1 MLKLQRD
8 YQGVRHLF
16 MKLTDTF
23 AVVDLESTGTS
34 FETGDRIIQFSCV
47 FVKNNKIINTFNTLI
62 NPEMKIPRETQNL
75 TGITNKDVR
84 NAPYFEDVAGTIYSL
99 LQDTNFVAH
108 NIQFD
113 YRFLNSELERVGYPM
128 LDLACID
135 TVQLAQVLFPTLSS
149 YRLAELGSLLGIEN
163 KRPHRA
169 DSDAETTAR
178 IFIKLRNRLNSLP
191 FPLLASLRPLASHL
205 LYDTGTLFI
214 NAYRNRKHRHQVLS
228 NSFVEVGGILLRRP
242 ERQVTTIQPQVYPRK
257 VAQKRKLFGERLH
270 LRNEQARMMD
280 SIDRF
285 WHSSQQKQQLVQ
297 APTGMGKTYGF
308 LLPTLYAVSQG
319 QKFVISTATMALQEQ
334 LLKTSL
340 PVLTEL
346 TRIPVRALSLKGNSN
361 YIDLAR
367 FAQSLKFPQ
376 NDNTCVLQMK
386 ILVWLSMTETGDFA
400 ELHLTTLQD
409 NLFTTIAHHGLAA
422 LEQTSPFYEYDFVR
436 RQALALKSAD
446 IVVTNHAYLLQH
458 AVELADFGANLIID
472 EGQDLVTTMT
482 RVNRQVVDFDQVKI
496 LADTALVKMES
507 HQSYSFENLVKI
519 GVLSAKQYTT
529 YLRQVQVVDHA
540 VPSLRHR
547 LLSHFVG
554 GGKLTEYTE
563 KLLPASDLNDFIKS
577 HSALVGQIN
586 RALPHLKAFGQW
598 LENKRQQAQA
608 SGQIGREGNEL
619 LRSVCSL
626 LEEINQELA
635 PWSRLCRG
643 ALQAAPTKSQT
654 WLTLAA
660 HPTAHLRLTTGYLS
674 GQDYLQQQVY
684 QQFQRVLFMGADL
697 VLPEIDDYMYRQ
709 LDLDRDA
716 LVETYQGPFDYQK
729 QTITMVATDAPLV
742 TEVPREEY
750 ITYLADAIE
759 QICQTPVQTLV
770 LFNALD
776 DIKEVYERLSERGF
790 TQRRTVLA
798 QGING
803 GAEKLRKRFILGK
816 DNANVLFGT
825 GTFWE
830 GIDLPHD
837 QLQLLIVARLP
848 FQSPDTELN
857 QIRREDAQHN
867 GLDPFSEVLLP
878 EAILRL
884 KQGWGRLIRTP
895 HDQGAFV
902 ILDNRIYKK
911 SYGHTMRA
919 AFPNEV
925 QFKRYPTSQ
934 IGNMVTKFLAED
946 N

>member
-1 MLKLQRD
+1 
-8 YQGVRHLF
+8 

-178 IFIKLRNRLNSLP
+178 IFIKLRNRLSSLP

-334 LLKTSL
+334 ILATSL
-340 PVLTEL
+340 PALVDLTK
-346 TRIPVRALSLKGNSN
+346 IPVRALALKGNSN

-367 FAQSLKFPQ
+367 FAQSLRNPQ
-376 NDNTCVLQMK
+376 RGNTGVLQMR

-409 NLFTTIAHHGLAA
+409 NLFAVIQHHGLAS
-422 LEQTSPFYEYDFVR
+422 LDQTSSFYEYDFVR
-436 RQALALKSAD
+436 RQALALKNAD

-458 AVELADFGANLIID
+458 ANELADFGSNLIID
-472 EGQDLVTTMT
+472 EAQDLVTTMT
-482 RVNRQVVDFDQVKI
+482 RVNQAVVDFDQVKI
-496 LADTALVKMES
+496 SADTALVKMES
-507 HQSYSFENLVKI
+507 QQSYSFHNLVKI
-519 GVLSAKQYTT
+519 GLLPAKQYTA

-540 VPSLRHR
+540 ILNLRNR
-547 LLSHFVG
+547 LVANFLGQRDHNG
-554 GGKLTEYTE
+554 YAE
-563 KLLPASDLNDFIKS
+563 KLLPGLDLNSFIS
-577 HSALVGQIN
+577 QYNALIGQIN
-586 RALPHLKAFGQW
+586 RAVPSLIEFSQW
-598 LENKRQQAQA
+598 LEQKRQQAHQD
-608 SGQIGREGNEL
+608 GRIGRVANDLLISVGQLLKAITNEL
-619 LRSVCSL
+619 
-626 LEEINQELA
+626 E
-635 PWSRLCRG
+635 PWIKLCR
-643 ALQAAPTKSQT
+643 QAIQSQNFKHQA

-674 GQDYLQQQVY
+674 GHNYLHQHLY
-684 QQFQRVLFMGADL
+684 QQFERVLFMGADL
-697 VLPEIDDYMYRQ
+697 VLPEIDDYMLRQ
-709 LDLDRDA
+709 LDLDREVQ
-716 LVETYQGPFDYQK
+716 VETYQGPFDYRK
-729 QTITMVATDAPLV
+729 QTITAVANDAPLV
-742 TEVPREEY
+742 TDVEREEY
-750 ITYLADAIE
+750 LDYLARAIIK
-759 QICQTPVQTLV
+759 ICRTPVQTLV

-776 DIKEVYERLSERGF
+776 DIKEVYERLSAWGF
-790 TQRRTVLA
+790 TQRRIVLA

-803 GAEKLRKRFILGK
+803 GADRLRKRFILGNDK
-816 DNANVLFGT
+816 ANILLGT
-825 GTFWE
+825 GAFWE
-830 GIDLPHD
+830 GIDLPQD
-837 QLQLLIVARLP
+837 QLQLLVVARLP

-857 QIRREDAQHN
+857 QIRREDAQRN
-867 GLDPFSEVLLP
+867 GLDPFSAVLLP

-895 HDQGAFV
+895 DDRGAFV
-902 ILDNRIYKK
+902 ILDNRLYKK
-911 SYGHTMRA
+911 SYGHKMRA
-919 AFPNEV
+919 AFPDEV
-925 QFKRYPTSQ
+925 QFKQYPTNQ
-934 IGNMVTKFLAED
+934 LGDVVAEFLGKD
-946 N
+946 K